1 MEHQMGDKLEIIGET
16 GLQFFGKMTASISH
30 EMKNVL
36 AIINEN
42 AGLLEDFTL
51 MAERGMAI
59 ETERLKRLSQAVIK
73 QISRADVIIKNMNRF
88 AHSADESLKT
98 ADLNETLELVVF
110 LSNRFAS
117 MRRVALESKPQESP
131 VKIKTYPFFLMNL
144 LWLCLDFAMDASGGA
159 KMIELV
165 AQKIETGAQIRFRG
179 LNGLASASM
188 GRFQDERAKRLLG
201 LLRAELAVSLES
213 KEIVVKLGEHEEP
226 IRSAKDSDI
235 KSSPRSVVKDG

>member
-1 MEHQMGDKLEIIGET
+1 MVDKLEIIGET

-30 EMKNVL
+30 EIKNVL

-73 QISRADVIIKNMNRF
+73 QISRADTIIKNMNRF

-110 LSNRFAS
+110 LSDRFAS
-117 MRRVALESKPQESP
+117 LRRVTIESKPQESP
-131 VKIKTYPFFLMNL
+131 VKIETYPFFLMNL

-159 KMIELV
+159 KIIELIV
-165 AQKIETGAQIRFRG
+165 QKIETGAQIRFRG
-179 LNGLASASM
+179 LNGLVPASM
-188 GRFQDERAKRLLG
+188 DTFPDERAKRLLG
-201 LLRAELAVSLES
+201 LLRVELAVSLEN
-213 KEIVVKLGEHEEP
+213 KEIVVKLGEHEK
-226 IRSAKDSDI
+226 RMGATKDSEI
-235 KSSPRSVVKDG
+235 ISSPRSVLKDD